1 MLYEPG
7 YLQAHPLPPGIV
19 GALGIGGYQL
29 LADVA
34 GVGAG
39 RLGPHVFLLVAPD
52 PDPAVRRTPGT
63 QIALHQ
69 SRLKDEADVAAFT
82 QLAAQL
88 GYLRLSGYRLTLERH
103 GLRSKV
109 GVLNPATGA
118 IVATIPD
125 KHPGGLLGGGNDAA
139 RLLAGVRSLPP
150 AGAPPDLQNPELL
163 RQVLLALALR
173 DESVS
178 GAEAAELAD
187 RALELTRGER
197 RSGPAGRAGGGQKP
211 LSISPNDLK
220 LTGMRPIVAACPLML
235 SPRRLRRA
243 LISRPNGARYPFRQR
258 SAPVADPGDPAGDRR
273 RRR

>member
-1 MLYEPG
+1 MPHEPG
-7 YLQAHPLPPGIV
+7 HLQAHPLPPGIV

-29 LADVA
+29 LADVS

-39 RLGPHVFLLVAPD
+39 RIGSHVFLLVAPD
-52 PDPAVRRTPGT
+52 PDPTLPDAGT
-63 QIALHQ
+63 QIALHH

-118 IVATIPD
+118 ILATIPD
-125 KHPGGLLGGGNDAA
+125 KYPGGLFGGGNNAS
-139 RLLAGVRSLPP
+139 RLLAGVRALPP
-150 AGAPPDLQNPELL
+150 AGAPADLQNPEML

-187 RALELTRGER
+187 RALELARGDAALDP
-197 RSGPAGRAGGGQKP
+197 PAALQ
-211 LSISPNDLK
+211 
-220 LTGMRPIVAACPLML
+220 AAKK
-235 SPRRLRRA
+235 A
-243 LISRPNGARYPFRQR
+243 
-258 SAPVADPGDPAGDRR
+258 
-273 RRR
+273 

>member
-1 MLYEPG
+1 MSPEPG
-7 YLQAHPLPPGIV
+7 HLQSHPLPPGIT
-19 GALGIGGYQL
+19 GALGIGGYAL
-29 LADVA
+29 LVDVG

-39 RLGPHVFLLVAPD
+39 RIGSHVFLLVAPD
-52 PDPAVRRTPGT
+52 PDPSLPNAGT
-63 QIALHQ
+63 QIALHH
-69 SRLKDEADVAAFT
+69 SKLKNEADVTTFT

-125 KHPGGLLGGGNDAA
+125 KYGPPTRLFGGGAGVA
-139 RLLAGVRSLPP
+139 KLLADVRSLPP

-173 DESVS
+173 DEEVS

-187 RALELTRGER
+187 RALELTRGNAALDP
-197 RSGPAGRAGGGQKP
+197 PAA
-211 LSISPNDLK
+211 LE
-220 LTGMRPIVAACPLML
+220 AAKHP
-235 SPRRLRRA
+235 
-243 LISRPNGARYPFRQR
+243 
-258 SAPVADPGDPAGDRR
+258 
-273 RRR
+273 

>member
-1 MLYEPG
+1 MPHEPG
-7 YLQAHPLPPGIV
+7 HLQAHPLPPGIV

-29 LADVA
+29 LADVS

-39 RLGPHVFLLVAPD
+39 RIGSHVFLLVAPD
-52 PDPAVRRTPGT
+52 PDPALPDAGT
-63 QIALHQ
+63 QIALHH

-118 IVATIPD
+118 ILATIPD
-125 KHPGGLLGGGNDAA
+125 KYPGGLFGGGNNAS
-139 RLLAGVRSLPP
+139 RLLAGVRALPP
-150 AGAPPDLQNPELL
+150 AGAPADLQNPEML

-187 RALELTRGER
+187 RALELARGDAALDP
-197 RSGPAGRAGGGQKP
+197 PAALQ
-211 LSISPNDLK
+211 
-220 LTGMRPIVAACPLML
+220 AAKK
-235 SPRRLRRA
+235 A
-243 LISRPNGARYPFRQR
+243 
-258 SAPVADPGDPAGDRR
+258 
-273 RRR
+273 

>member
-1 MLYEPG
+1 MPHEPG
-7 YLQAHPLPPGIV
+7 HLQSHPLPPGIV

-29 LADVA
+29 LVDVA

-39 RLGPHVFLLVAPD
+39 RIGSNVFILVAPD
-52 PDPAVRRTPGT
+52 PDPSLPDAGT

-69 SRLKDEADVAAFT
+69 SRLKNEADVPAFT

-125 KHPGGLLGGGNDAA
+125 KYPGGLFGGGGGATK
-139 RLLAGVRSLPP
+139 LLAAVRSLPP

-173 DESVS
+173 DEDVS
-178 GAEAAELAD
+178 GAEAADLAD
-187 RALELTRGER
+187 RALELTRGDAALDP
-197 RSGPAGRAGGGQKP
+197 PAA
-211 LSISPNDLK
+211 LE
-220 LTGMRPIVAACPLML
+220 AAKNL
-235 SPRRLRRA
+235 
-243 LISRPNGARYPFRQR
+243 
-258 SAPVADPGDPAGDRR
+258 
-273 RRR
+273 

>member
-1 MLYEPG
+1 MPHEPG
-7 YLQAHPLPPGIV
+7 HLQANPLPPGIV

-39 RLGPHVFLLVAPD
+39 RIGSHVFLLIAPD
-52 PDPAVRRTPGT
+52 PDPSLPDAGT
-63 QIALHQ
+63 QIALHHAK
-69 SRLKDEADVAAFT
+69 LKNEADVASFT

-125 KHPGGLLGGGNDAA
+125 KHPGGLFGGGSGASK
-139 RLLAGVRSLPP
+139 LLAGARSLPP
-150 AGAPPDLQNPELL
+150 AGAPPDLQNPEML

-173 DESVS
+173 DEDVS
-178 GAEAAELAD
+178 GADAAELAD
-187 RALELTRGER
+187 RALELTRGDAALDP
-197 RSGPAGRAGGGQKP
+197 PAA
-211 LSISPNDLK
+211 LE
-220 LTGMRPIVAACPLML
+220 AAKNL
-235 SPRRLRRA
+235 
-243 LISRPNGARYPFRQR
+243 
-258 SAPVADPGDPAGDRR
+258 
-273 RRR
+273 